1 MYRKHACCKVNA
13 GDKEMTKKG
22 NTVDISSIDK
32 NFVVP
37 GVGEYDLIFTDARNS
52 KIIALEGLKWMPEKG
67 DYRRIPG
74 TFTAENT
81 SAGVITLGWHT
92 AGGAVR
98 FRSDSPVIVLRGKLG
113 PGCDMSHM
121 PRAGSCGFDS
131 YSFSGNGFPRYQKTF
146 QPGPG
151 LVDYKCVIGLNPE
164 RKMLSW
170 IVNLPLYGG
179 VNTLEVGVEAGSRLL
194 PPKAHKVKKPI
205 LFYGSS
211 ITQGGC
217 ASRPGNMYPSHLC
230 RKLDAEQIN
239 LGFSG
244 NGKGEKAVAEAI
256 ASLDLAAFVYDYDYN
271 APSPEHLQATHEP
284 FFQIIRKAHPHLPV
298 IMISKCNNNIPESD
312 GPRREIIRRTYLNAV
327 EAGDENV
334 YFIDGLT
341 LFGKEDQD
349 ACTVDGCHP
358 NDLGFYRMY
367 KTILPVLR
375 RALKNRKK

>member
-1 MYRKHACCKVNA
+1 MA
-13 GDKEMTKKG
+13 KKD

-37 GVGEYDLIFTDARNS
+37 GVGEYDLTFTDARNS
-52 KIIALEGLKWMPEKG
+52 KIIALEGLKWMPEEG
-67 DYRRIPG
+67 DFRRIPAS
-74 TFTAENT
+74 FTAENT
-81 SAGVITLGWHT
+81 NAGVITLGWHT
-92 AGGAVR
+92 AGGALR
-98 FRSDSPVIVLRGKLG
+98 FRSDSPVIVLQGKLG

-131 YSFSGNGFPRYQKTF
+131 YASSGRELPVYQKTF
-146 QPGPG
+146 QPAPK

-170 IVNLPLYGG
+170 IINLPLYGG
-179 VNTLEVGVEAGSRLL
+179 VTSLEVGVEAGSRIL
-194 PPKAHKVKKPI
+194 PPKAHKIKKPI

-230 RKLDAEQIN
+230 RKLDAEQVN

-244 NGKGEKAVAEAI
+244 AGRGEKAVAEAI

-271 APSPEHLQATHEP
+271 APNAEHLEKTHEP
-284 FFQIIRKAHPHLPV
+284 FFKIVRKAHPDLPV
-298 IMISKCNNNIPESD
+298 IMMSRCNVHSPDDNSERASV
-312 GPRREIIRRTYLNAV
+312 IRKTYDNAV
-327 EAGDENV
+327 KNGDKNV
-334 YFIDGLT
+334 YFINGYE
-341 LFGKEDQD
+341 LFGKDCRD
-349 ACTVDGCHP
+349 ACTVDGTHP

-367 KTILPVLR
+367 KAVLPVLR
-375 RALKNRKK
+375 KALKNRGKN